1 VSGFDVH
8 IEGVPVAQ
16 VKSTRCVTFGS
27 YGRVLGVKGVQKMV
41 DRFLKCFMTPLGTDI
56 SDPSYGTILATSFLG
71 NVNSGDVYS
80 IALQSVTTAQ
90 QKMQEYDSLGN
101 AEDDERLA
109 SAQIDDI
116 TVDQSG
122 GAIQITLRLTNVAGT
137 VVKTQ
142 MSSYLGT

>member
-8 IEGVPVAQ
+8 IEGVPAAQ
-16 VKSTRCVTFGS
+16 VKSIRCVTFGS
-27 YGRVLGVKGVQKMV
+27 YGRVLGVKGIQKMI

-71 NVNSGDVYS
+71 NINSGDLYS
-80 IALQSVTTAQ
+80 IALQSVSAAQ
-90 QKMQEYDSLGN
+90 QKIQEYDSYGN
-101 AEDDERLA
+101 AEDDERLS
-109 SAQIDDI
+109 SAQIDNI
-116 TVDQSG
+116 AVEQSS
-122 GAIQITLRLTNVAGT
+122 GAVQITLRLTNAAGT